1 MPDEVVFIKRFILR
15 KLVNLGKIGGSHT
28 AIFNLSKGLPSH
40 IRSNK
45 KDQKEI
51 ALAIKELINGGF
63 LLSKQSTNEQHVS
76 INPRKIK
83 EIKEFLGL
91 QEA

>member
-1 MPDEVVFIKRFILR
+1 MSEVIFIKKFMLR
-15 KLVNLGKIGGSHT
+15 KLVSLGKIGGAHT
-28 AIFNLSKGLPSH
+28 SFFNLNKGLPNH

-45 KDQKEI
+45 KGQKEI
-51 ALAIKELINGGF
+51 KQAIDELIKNNF

-83 EIKEFLGL
+83 EIKEFLGI
-91 QEA
+91 